1 MRTTE
6 SLIRRVLFVF
16 LLVVFVGLIIL
27 LVLFD
32 PKEVIASIGIGNS
45 LIIAFFLSMAGAF
58 TSLTKI
64 SSYPLIISLI
74 AGQMNPMIV
83 GLVIGLG
90 MAAGDILFFAFGYSA
105 RDWAGKKWKKNLDRF
120 LKLVSK
126 LRVIFVQVL
135 IFFYMAATPF
145 PNNLLSGALAFI
157 GYPLRKAW
165 VPIILGDIAFCLLIA
180 WLASQGIKIL

>member
-45 LIIAFFLSMAGAF
+45 LIIAFFLSIAGAF

-74 AGQMNPMIV
+74 AGQMNPLLV

-120 LKLVSK
+120 LAFVSR
-126 LRVIFVQVL
+126 LREIFVQVL
-135 IFFYMAATPF
+135 IFLYMAATPF
-145 PNNLLSGALAFI
+145 PNNMLSGALAFI
-157 GYPLRKAW
+157 GYPLRKA
-165 VPIILGDIAFCLLIA
+165 VLPIVLGDIAFCLLIA
-180 WLASQGIKIL
+180 WLASQGIKVL